1 MINKFKNDKGFTLIE
16 LMIVVAIIG
25 VLAAI
30 AIPQY
35 TNFRLKAKTAEA
47 KSNLGA
53 IRLGEEAYFTEQEAY
68 VVCAATPPT
77 AAGFPGKNS
86 IPWADAAGNFVKI
99 GFSAKGQVYYQY
111 AVALDADDGGL
122 SFKASATGDLDG
134 DGAEAEFVITDN
146 GSWTIPMDEF

>member
-53 IRLGEEAYFTEQEAY
+53 IRLGEEAYFTEKEEY
-68 VVCAATPPT
+68 VDCAATPT
-77 AAGFPGKNS
+77 ADGFPGKKAIDWSDDGN
-86 IPWADAAGNFVKI
+86 NFVKI

-111 AVALDADDGGL
+111 AVDAADDGV
-122 SFKASATGDLDG
+122 SFEASATGDLDG
-134 DGAEAEFVITDN
+134 DAEKAVFKITDN
-146 GSWTIPMDEF
+146 GAWTIPTAVF

>member
-35 TNFRLKAKTAEA
+35 SNFRLKAKTAEA

-53 IRLGEEAYFTEQEAY
+53 IRLGEEAYFTEKEEY
-68 VVCAATPPT
+68 VDCAATPT
-77 AAGFPGKNS
+77 ADDFPGKKAINWS
-86 IPWADAAGNFVKI
+86 DDDNNFVKI

-111 AVALDADDGGL
+111 AVDAADDGG
-122 SFKASATGDLDG
+122 SFEASATGDLDG
-134 DGAEAEFVITDN
+134 DTEEAVFKITDN
-146 GSWTIPMDEF
+146 GSWTIPMDVF

>member
-1 MINKFKNDKGFTLIE
+1 MINKCKNAKGFTLIE

-53 IRLGEEAYFTEQEAY
+53 IRLGEEAYFTEKEEY
-68 VVCAATPPT
+68 VDCGATPT
-77 AAGFPGKNS
+77 AEGFPGKKAVKWSDEGN
-86 IPWADAAGNFVKI
+86 NFVKI
-99 GFSAKGQVYYQY
+99 GFSAKGDVYYQY
-111 AVALDADDGGL
+111 AVDAADDGL
-122 SFKASATGDLDG
+122 SFEALATGDLDG
-134 DGAEAEFVITDN
+134 DSEQAVFKITDN
-146 GSWTIPMDEF
+146 GSWTIPTDVF

>member
-1 MINKFKNDKGFTLIE
+1 MMNTCRNDKGFTLIE

-35 TNFRLKAKTAEA
+35 NNFRLKAKTAEA

-53 IRLGEEAYFTEQEAY
+53 IRLGEEAYFTEKEEY
-68 VVCAATPPT
+68 VSCAATPT
-77 AAGFPGKNS
+77 AEGFPGKNAINWS
-86 IPWADAAGNFVKI
+86 DGDNNFVKI

-111 AVALDADDGGL
+111 AVDAADDGA
-122 SFKASATGDLDG
+122 SFEASATGNLDG
-134 DGAEAEFVITDN
+134 DDEQAVFKITDN
-146 GSWTIPMDEF
+146 GSWTIPTDVF

>member
-53 IRLGEEAYFTEQEAY
+53 IRLGEEAYFTEHEAY
-68 VVCAATPPT
+68 AVCAATPPT

-111 AVALDADDGGL
+111 AVAAAKDGL
-122 SFKASATGDLDG
+122 SFDASAIGDLDG
-134 DGAEAEFVITDN
+134 DGAKAKFVITDN
-146 GSWTIPMDEF
+146 GAWTIPTAVF

>member
-35 TNFRLKAKTAEA
+35 TNFRYKAKTAEA

-53 IRLGEEAYFTEQEAY
+53 IRLGQEAYFTEHEAY
-68 VVCAATPPT
+68 VVCAATPD
-77 AAGFPGKNS
+77 AVAGSFPGKNA
-86 IPWADAAGNFVKI
+86 IPWADADGNFVKI

-111 AVALDADDGGL
+111 AVALPAAGGF
-122 SFKASATGDLDG
+122 SASALGNLDG
-134 DGAEAEFVITDN
+134 DNETATFSITDN
-146 GSWTIPMDEF
+146 GVWTIPTDRF